1 VQCLDLGA
9 DDSMGEPF
17 FFAELFAIRALL
29 APNSLTGGGIG
40 GCGFETR
47 SRGSEGWNALE
58 GELS

>member
-1 VQCLDLGA
+1 
-9 DDSMGEPF
+9 MGEPF

-29 APNSLTGGGIG
+29 APKSLTDGGIG

-47 SRGSEGWNALE
+47 SRGSEGWNAPE